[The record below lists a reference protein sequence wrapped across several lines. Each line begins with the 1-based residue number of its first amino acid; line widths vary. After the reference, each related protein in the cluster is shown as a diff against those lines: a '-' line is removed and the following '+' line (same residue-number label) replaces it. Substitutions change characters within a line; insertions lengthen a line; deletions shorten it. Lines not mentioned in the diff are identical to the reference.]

1 MSGIYQ
7 RGRVTLGYRSFS
19 YQNWQIDVKSIFG
32 LKMYLKKNGGGMSL

>member
-19 YQNWQIDVKSIFG
+19 YQNWQIDVK
-32 LKMYLKKNGGGMSL
+32 MYLKKKGGGTSL